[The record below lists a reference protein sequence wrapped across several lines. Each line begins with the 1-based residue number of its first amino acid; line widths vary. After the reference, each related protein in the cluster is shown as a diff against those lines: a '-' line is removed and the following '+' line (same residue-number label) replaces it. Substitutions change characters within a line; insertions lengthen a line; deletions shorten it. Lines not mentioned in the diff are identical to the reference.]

1 MERSL
6 LLQIVDM
13 TWKDHLLAM
22 DHLRSSVAFVGYAQ
36 VDPKVEYKREGMK
49 LFEQMWDV
57 IERETSDLIFKMESL
72 DEGFVSSTWKE
83 TSAVHAEATSAT
95 EELGRSQDQT
105 SAASQ
110 QEYKVETIRNRGHRV
125 GRNDPCPCGSGKK
138 YKNCHMKGGG
148 LGRDVA

>member
-1 MERSL
+1 
-6 LLQIVDM
+6 
-13 TWKDHLLAM
+13 
-22 DHLRSSVAFVGYAQ
+22 
-36 VDPKVEYKREGMK
+36 MK

-83 TSAVHAEATSAT
+83 TSATHAEAASAT
-95 EELGRSQDQT
+95 EELGRSQEQ
-105 SAASQ
+105 SGAAAGG
-110 QEYKVETIRNRGHRV
+110 EHKVETIRNRGQRV

-138 YKNCHMKGGG
+138 YKQCCMR